1 MFCTKCGAEI
11 PAGTEYCPSC
21 GARVGGAALAAG
33 DAAGS
38 VPAAEPAA
46 ATGAAPSG
54 AASANGEAT
63 PGAVPS
69 AVSESAPVQKKSRKR
84 AAIIGICIVGVLAV
98 GGAALALTGGFGPLG
113 QGNSSKITK
122 IGSDEGS
129 AARKDEGSAQKE
141 PAAKQEAAP
150 EPEQDPNKS
159 TVNVDINDQA
169 TYAAANLF
177 LSNFTEEGF
186 PQNPEGGSATFDSTD
201 GLSAD
206 EKVEMT
212 YFIYNHLL
220 DNGSS
225 RVETGGHV
233 GQKDHY
239 IDGKSYIDRISI
251 DSVQHEM
258 NRLFGMSISG
268 DEMQIDAD
276 EGAPEQ
282 LGTRAT
288 AQDGYLYLNEEH
300 GSQKLPVPAIVTAA
314 EDLGDNTYRL
324 TFEAYT
330 AKSYNGAD
338 MPLITDLPES
348 VYGLPADQL
357 KATIGADSTPTMTG
371 SAVVAVT
378 QGDGAPTF
386 TLQSI
391 TYDN

>member
-21 GARVGGAALAAG
+21 GARVGGASVAG
-33 DAAGS
+33 D
-38 VPAAEPAA
+38 
-46 ATGAAPSG
+46 T
-54 AASANGEAT
+54 AASASAAGTAPT
-63 PGAVPS
+63 DDGAVPG
-69 AVSESAPVQKKSRKR
+69 PVPPSVPEPSPRKSHKR
-84 AAIIGICIVGVLAV
+84 AVIVGICIVGVLAA
-98 GGAALALTGGFGPLG
+98 GGAALALTGAFGPLG
-113 QGNSSKITK
+113 QGSSTKITK
-122 IGSDEGS
+122 VGSDEGS
-129 AARKDEGSAQKE
+129 AEHKDEGSAQEK
-141 PAAKQEAAP
+141 PAAKQEATP

-177 LSNFTEEGF
+177 LSNFTEEYF

-225 RVETGGHV
+225 CVETGGHV

-251 DSVQHEM
+251 DSMQHEM
-258 NRLFGMSISG
+258 NRLFGMSISS

-288 AQDGYLYLNEEH
+288 ARDGYLYLNEEH

-330 AKSYNGAD
+330 AKSYNGAG
-338 MPLITDLPES
+338 MPLITDIPES
-348 VYGLPADQL
+348 VYGLPADRL
-357 KATIGADSTPTMTG
+357 KATIGADSTPAMTG